1 MDKKSAKALGYSTG
15 YGIADTQVKEARG
28 GRGPVDCEKLLS
40 DVLELVEDRKQ
51 ALKKL
56 HDCER
61 WLGKDPGLGCSCGRK
76 RR

>member
-1 MDKKSAKALGYSTG
+1 MPRARKTSPHCQEALRFYLRRCRDARRAYSAGVHRYNPLAW
-15 YGIADTQVKEARG
+15 IR
-28 GRGPVDCEKLLS
+28 
-40 DVLELVEDRKQ
+40 LVEDRKQ